1 LPDSLLLVKTSSLGD
16 LVHMLPAVTD
26 IHTHF
31 PDLRIDWVAEESF
44 VEIPSLHPAIT
55 KIIPVA
61 LRRWRN
67 DMIRR
72 VVWTDI
78 GRFLKDLRNHH
89 YSIVLD
95 TQGLLKSAVIMRLA
109 RGNMHCGQDRRSIR
123 EPLATLF
130 YNKAFSI
137 RRDRHAI
144 IRNRELAARVFG
156 YPSGD
161 SPPDYG
167 LTQVP
172 LAKMNLNLPAAYI
185 VFLHGTSR
193 ESKLWPENC
202 WVKLGNALAVRGL
215 SVVLPWG
222 NDVELRRA
230 NRLAVQI
237 SASMILPS
245 LSIRELV
252 SMLAGAQ
259 AVIGLDT
266 GLSHL
271 AAALARPTLA
281 IFTDTSPVLTGVMG
295 SMPEQVANLGDRGV
309 LPTPQEV
316 LNVLERMEVI

>member
-1 LPDSLLLVKTSSLGD
+1 
-16 LVHMLPAVTD
+16 MLPAVTD

-67 DMIRR
+67 DLIRR
-72 VVWTDI
+72 AVWTDI
-78 GRFLKDLRNHH
+78 GRFLKDLRSHR

-109 RGNMHCGQDRRSIR
+109 RGGVHCGQDRRSIR
-123 EPLATLF
+123 EPLAALF
-130 YNKAFSI
+130 YNKTFSI
-137 RRDRHAI
+137 RRDHHAV

-156 YPSGD
+156 YPSCD

-167 LTQVP
+167 LTKVP
-172 LAKMNLNLPAAYI
+172 LAKTKLNLPAAYI

-193 ESKLWPENC
+193 ESKLWSENC
-202 WVKLGNALAVRGL
+202 WIKLGNALAARGIR
-215 SVVLPWG
+215 VVLPWG
-222 NDVELRRA
+222 NEVELRRA

-237 SASMILPS
+237 SESMILPS
-245 LSIRELV
+245 FSIRELIGV
-252 SMLAGAQ
+252 LAGAQ
-259 AVIGLDT
+259 AVVGLDT

-295 SMPEQVANLGDRGV
+295 SVAEQVANLGDRGV
-309 LPTPQEV
+309 VPTPQEV